1 MAYPPNDNDLTDA
14 KTTIVNILKIEGYK
28 IDSGSL
34 FLAFKDA
41 GGEMSQFA
49 PSLEELQ
56 EENIIKSDSEGNIM
70 TVEDYQR
77 DKSQNNEDESN
88 NESEENKKEN
98 NEIIEDEVINNESE
112 ENKKENNEIIED
124 EKIKDNEISNN
135 DEMQNILE
143 KKKEADAWIIEK
155 AKNGSKTNEKLSLEI
170 AELRNRVEKLES
182 ILEKINEALK

>member
-1 MAYPPNDNDLTDA
+1 MAYPPNSDDLTEA
-14 KTTIVNILKIEGYK
+14 KTTIVNILKMEGYK

-77 DKSQNNEDESN
+77 DKSQNVDDNVPEEADEDNAEEKEESHLIDE
-88 NESEENKKEN
+88 ESED
-98 NEIIEDEVINNESE
+98 IVE
-112 ENKKENNEIIED
+112 EETID
-124 EKIKDNEISNN
+124 DG
-135 DEMQNILE
+135 EMEEML
-143 KKKEADAWIIEK
+143 KKKEKTDAWIIEK
-155 AKNGSKTNEKLSLEI
+155 AKNGSKTNEKLSREI
-170 AELRNRVEKLES
+170 TDLKKRVEKLEN
-182 ILEKINEALK
+182 IIEKINEALK

>member
-1 MAYPPNDNDLTDA
+1 MAYPPNDDDLTEA
-14 KTTIVNILKIEGYK
+14 KTTIVNILKMEGYK
-28 IDSGSL
+28 LDSGSL

-77 DKSQNNEDESN
+77 EQSQNVDDNVPDEEEDEDN
-88 NESEENKKEN
+88 SEEKEKSDLIDEEIEDIVEEETIADDEMEEILKKKE
-98 NEIIEDEVINNESE
+98 
-112 ENKKENNEIIED
+112 
-124 EKIKDNEISNN
+124 
-135 DEMQNILE
+135 
-143 KKKEADAWIIEK
+143 EADAWIIEK
-155 AKNGSKTNEKLSLEI
+155 AKNGSKTNEKLSIEI
-170 AELRNRVEKLES
+170 AEIKKRVEKLER